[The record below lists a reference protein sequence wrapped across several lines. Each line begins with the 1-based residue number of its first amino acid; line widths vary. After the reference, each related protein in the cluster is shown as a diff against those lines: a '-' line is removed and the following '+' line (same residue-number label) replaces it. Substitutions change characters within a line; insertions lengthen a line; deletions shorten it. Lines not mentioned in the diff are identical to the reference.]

1 MKICAAQTIP
11 IKGDILKNIENHKKL
26 IEIAI
31 SNQADIIVFPELS
44 LTGYEPELAD
54 VLAVSELEDKRLNEF
69 QSISNNNQIIIGVGM
84 PTKLEKGI
92 CISMIIFQP
101 NKMRQIYS
109 KQYLHPGEEKYFV
122 SGQNILPI
130 EHKNKKIAFAI
141 CYETSIFEHSE
152 LASKNGADIYFASVL
167 NSVNGVDKDLKRIS
181 EIAKKYSMVSLMSN
195 FTGKSGEYDCAGKTS
210 IWNKQGILIGQ
221 LNEKEEGIIIIDTDK
236 QEIIK
241 KYI

>member
-11 IKGDILKNIENHKKL
+11 IKGDILSNIENHKKL

-54 VLAVSELEDKRLNEF
+54 VLAVSEIEDKRLNEF

-101 NKMRQIYS
+101 NKIRQIYS